1 MKKLFL
7 LFAITSSLVVNA
19 QQTPVK
25 PKSEDKGTVSESR
38 TLNPDMT
45 IVSNAEITVNG
56 QKVPY
61 KATVGTQP
69 VWDEKGKIIASC
81 FYTYYERSDVK
92 DRATRPLV
100 ISFNGGPG
108 TASVWMHMAYTGPKI
123 LNIDDEGYPLQ
134 PYGYKENPYSLLD
147 VADIVFIDP
156 VNTGFSRIIDHEAP
170 RSAFFGIKPDI
181 SYLAD
186 WINTFVSRTN
196 RWASPKYLIGESYGT
211 TRVSGLVQELQNNHW
226 MYFNG
231 VILVSPT
238 TLGIERDDV
247 SSTALRLPYYA
258 ATAWYHKALSADL
271 QSIDLEKMLPEV
283 EQFTTQEF
291 LPALSLG
298 NMLSDAKKKEIA
310 AKVARYS
317 GISEQYVLENNLSVG
332 FNQFWKE
339 LLRDKGFTVG
349 RLDSRYLGIDAK
361 AAGERPDY
369 NAELTSWLHS
379 FTPPINMYL
388 REELKFKTDL
398 KYYMFGPVH
407 PWGNYEAELNVAEQ
421 LRQAMAINPY
431 LKLLVQSGYYDGACD
446 YFNAKYNMWQ
456 MDPSG
461 KLKDR
466 MYWKGYRSGH
476 MMYLRKEDLKKGN
489 DDIREFIKNST
500 PGAKVPAKF

>member
-7 LFAITSSLVVNA
+7 LFAITSFAGVFA
-19 QQTPVK
+19 QQTPSK
-25 PKSEDKGTVSESR
+25 PKTEDKGTVSESR

-156 VNTGFSRIIDHEAP
+156 VNTGFSRIIDQEAP
-170 RSAFFGIKPDI
+170 RSSFFGIKPDI

-271 QSIDLEKMLPEV
+271 QSKDLEKMLPEV
-283 EQFTTQEF
+283 E
-291 LPALSLG
+291 
-298 NMLSDAKKKEIA
+298 
-310 AKVARYS
+310 
-317 GISEQYVLENNLSVG
+317 
-332 FNQFWKE
+332 
-339 LLRDKGFTVG
+339 
-349 RLDSRYLGIDAK
+349 
-361 AAGERPDY
+361 
-369 NAELTSWLHS
+369 
-379 FTPPINMYL
+379 
-388 REELKFKTDL
+388 
-398 KYYMFGPVH
+398 
-407 PWGNYEAELNVAEQ
+407 
-421 LRQAMAINPY
+421 
-431 LKLLVQSGYYDGACD
+431 
-446 YFNAKYNMWQ
+446 
-456 MDPSG
+456 
-461 KLKDR
+461 
-466 MYWKGYRSGH
+466 
-476 MMYLRKEDLKKGN
+476 
-489 DDIREFIKNST
+489 
-500 PGAKVPAKF
+500 